1 MKHEKKKGENK
12 LPRSMFKRAALLGG
26 VAALTLSSLAQGA
39 VILSENFEDGMLDA
53 RISVTTVNISNAG
66 IKDVSFS
73 AGSSKAFGFGSS
85 ACGASCFT
93 SYTTLFSI
101 DFGTPTFV
109 DTVSFKEME
118 LFGNWG
124 SQGVIVVDGV
134 YLGTSTAYNPPA
146 WPSGPAERFGRMPD
160 NDHTAD
166 SVYRPQSIAINQT
179 VSTLGLYV
187 WDITNRSEI
196 YIDDLVVNGAQ
207 NAVPEP
213 GTLFLLA
220 GGLLALLGMSGRYRA
235 PKNRAAG

>member
-1 MKHEKKKGENK
+1 MKHENK

-39 VILSENFEDGMLDA
+39 VILSETFEDGVLDT
-53 RISVTTVNISNAG
+53 RISVTTVGISNAG
-66 IKDVSFS
+66 IKDVSFT
-73 AGSSKAFGFGSS
+73 AGSSKAFGFGTS

-93 SYTTLFSI
+93 GHTTLFSI

-118 LFGNWG
+118 RFGNWG
-124 SQGVIVVDGV
+124 SQGMVIVDGV
-134 YLGTSTAYNPPA
+134 YLGTSTAYPA
-146 WPSGPAERFGRMPD
+146 WPSGPAARFGRMPD
-160 NDHTAD
+160 NDRVAD
-166 SVYRPQSIAINQT
+166 GVYRSQSFAINQT
-179 VSTLGLYV
+179 ISTLGLYV
-187 WDITNRSEI
+187 WDITSRSEI
-196 YIDDLVVNGAQ
+196 YIDDLVVNGTQ

-235 PKNRAAG
+235 PNNRAAG